1 MPRCAPDLRAHV
13 VITRLASMAAGRRP
27 VGIFIVVVSNG
38 GCANESSGTAGVE
51 MGRVDAEKILRLI
64 ERLVR
69 RLRWNVKRASAV
81 KAGGGW
87 RQAQNAEESEP
98 D

>member
-1 MPRCAPDLRAHV
+1 
-13 VITRLASMAAGRRP
+13 MAARRRP
-27 VGIFIVVVSNG
+27 AGIFIVVVSK
-38 GCANESSGTAGVE
+38 AASAKESSGKAEAEIV
-51 MGRVDAEKILRLI
+51 RVDAEKILLLI